1 MAFHGYITVDDIRL
15 YILDRSIEDND
26 MDLDLSFS
34 DEEIMAAMERV
45 AREYNS
51 IPPYVDGASPDR
63 LSKTTN
69 MFFDGILQQL
79 YMAELNRAMRNDIDY
94 VAGNVTTN
102 PEKSRIANLTTL
114 ARDHGERFREAVRNR
129 KIFINMSDGYGPVG

>member
-1 MAFHGYITVDDIRL
+1 
-15 YILDRSIEDND
+15 

-51 IPPYVDGASPDR
+51 IPPFVDGARPDC
-63 LSKTTN
+63 LQKTTN
-69 MFFDGILQQL
+69 MFFDGIVQQL

-94 VAGNVTTN
+94 VAGNLSTN
-102 PEKSRIANLTTL
+102 PEKNRIANLTVL

-129 KIFINMSDGYGPVG
+129 KIFINMSDGYGPIG